1 MDEFADYILSEED
14 LISKIEIIY
23 FLAPK
28 LKINFDK
35 SIIFKT
41 EIARMFLKYANP
53 KVDFNL
59 VLTACLLCNCKKV
72 DDAQKIG
79 KIKTYAREGA
89 EYLAKLGFDERF
101 CKICE
106 GVNRY
111 SGNPREGESDILE
124 LADQFGGMLID
135 RAERIGFSPDE
146 ALVLLEHRNLK
157 SAYNR
162 YLETFRE
169 FAEKMDTIEIP
180 GNVNT
185 TIFARLQKLMRESKD
200 VPEFVKNIAEDYS
213 ICVDE
218 KLKELEEIAKSAK
231 ETANRAMFT
240 SETEEKVRFMVEIAP
255 RKNRTYFTYLRCKN
269 FLSADSRPGAYF
281 GMTLSIDGLYCCK
294 DTVNLYKLFDQI
306 YTTYIANGTIVEKRQ
321 DKEVYLVSA
330 FAEKASKLEE
340 VNIYSNLAI
349 SLTNIAVFPV

>member
-1 MDEFADYILSEED
+1 MEDFAEYILNEDD

-41 EIARMFLKYANP
+41 EIARMFLKYASP
-53 KVDFNL
+53 KVDNNL

-79 KIKTYAREGA
+79 QLKTYARDGA

-124 LADQFGGMLID
+124 LVDQFGGMLID
-135 RAERIGFSPDE
+135 RPERIGFAPDE

-157 SAYNR
+157 TEYNR
-162 YLETFRE
+162 YLEIFRNFVE
-169 FAEKMDTIEIP
+169 AMEKIEIQ
-180 GNVNT
+180 GSVNT
-185 TIFARLQKLMRESKD
+185 TVFARLQKLIRESKD
-200 VPEFVKNIAEDYS
+200 VPDFVKKITTDYS
-213 ICVDE
+213 VNVDK
-218 KLKELEEIAKSAK
+218 KLGELEYIAKTAK
-231 ETANRAMFT
+231 GRSNRAMFT
-240 SETEEKVRFMVEIAP
+240 SESKERIL
-255 RKNRTYFTYLRCKN
+255 NRAKIE
-269 FLSADSRPGAYF
+269 D
-281 GMTLSIDGLYCCK
+281 
-294 DTVNLYKLFDQI
+294 
-306 YTTYIANGTIVEKRQ
+306 
-321 DKEVYLVSA
+321 
-330 FAEKASKLEE
+330 
-340 VNIYSNLAI
+340 
-349 SLTNIAVFPV
+349 